1 MGKNTID
8 ILGIKIDNIQQS
20 DVFGIVNA
28 AVSNNEQIHL
38 EGVNASKIVDMQED
52 QALRDSVNNSN
63 LITAD
68 GQSVIWASKILGQP
82 LKGRLAGIDLM
93 YKLVD
98 MAHKKGYKIFL
109 FGAKEEVV
117 KKVIDIYSETYG
129 SEIIAGYRNGYFK
142 KEDEPQIAKQIADS
156 GRTCCLLVSLLLSKK
171 IFYTKTKR
179 HFKM

>member
-98 MAHKKGYKIFL
+98 M
-109 FGAKEEVV
+109 
-117 KKVIDIYSETYG
+117 D
-129 SEIIAGYRNGYFK
+129 
-142 KEDEPQIAKQIADS
+142 
-156 GRTCCLLVSLLLSKK
+156 
-171 IFYTKTKR
+171 
-179 HFKM
+179 M